1 MELIK
6 LENIY
11 YEYPGEIKVFES
23 LNFSLKKGQ
32 RVGVIGSNGS
42 GKTTLFSL
50 IMGLAYPQKGGVVLF
65 EKQCAQEKDF
75 VQARRK
81 IGYLFQDPD
90 DQVFCPTVE
99 EDIAFGP
106 LNLGV
111 KLDDVKK
118 LTEELVKELGIES
131 LLKRITTK
139 LSWGQKRLVSL
150 AGVLAMNP
158 DVLILDEPTASI
170 DDNVIKKITG
180 YFKKND
186 YSLLIASHDKEFL
199 KNLCADNYY
208 LKDGNLTHIN
218 RRI

>member
-6 LENIY
+6 LKNIY
-11 YEYPGEIKVFES
+11 YEYPGEIKVFEL

-32 RVGVIGSNGS
+32 RAGIIGSNGS

-50 IMGLAYPQKGGVVLF
+50 IMGLAYPQKGDVVLF
-65 EKQCAQEKDF
+65 EKQCSQEKDF
-75 VQARRK
+75 VLARKK

-170 DDNVIKKITG
+170 DDNVIKKITE

-186 YSLLIASHDKEFL
+186 YSLLIASHDKKFL
-199 KNLCADNYY
+199 KNLCTDNFY
-208 LKDGNLTHIN
+208 LKNGNLYQIH
-218 RRI
+218 

>member
-50 IMGLAYPQKGGVVLF
+50 IMGLAYPQKGDVVLF

-131 LLKRITTK
+131 LLKRMTTK

-170 DDNVIKKITG
+170 DDNVIKKITE

-199 KNLCADNYY
+199 RNLCADNYY

-218 RRI
+218 R

>member
-6 LENIY
+6 LQNIH
-11 YEYPGEIKVFES
+11 YEYPGKIKVFER
-23 LNFSLKKGQ
+23 LNFSLQRGQ
-32 RVGVIGSNGS
+32 RIGILGANGS

-50 IMGLAYPQKGGVVLF
+50 IMGLCYPQEGEITLF
-65 EKQCAQEKDF
+65 NKLCKEEKDF
-75 VQARRK
+75 MQARRK

-111 KLDDVKK
+111 KLDDAQK
-118 LTEELVKELGIES
+118 LIGELSEELGIE
-131 LLKRITTK
+131 LLQKRITTK

-150 AGVLAMNP
+150 AGVLAMSP

-170 DDNVIKKITG
+170 DDNVIKKITE
-180 YFKKND
+180 YLKKRN

-199 KNLCADNYY
+199 KVLCTDNYH
-208 LKDGNLTHIN
+208 LKDGNLIHVN
-218 RRI
+218 